1 MPIKNPNQKLNDS
14 KDMPKVEVLTDP
26 KAIARYGG
34 SRMLLAPPIAY
45 DSLMKSVPYGML
57 ITTDRLREHLA
68 KKHDADF
75 TCPLTCG
82 IFVNVAAH
90 ASAERGGVDET
101 PCWRTLKKDGEL
113 NEKYPEG
120 IDGQKLRLEL
130 EGHAVIQKGKRYFV
144 KDYEQKLS
152 ELGGTDHAL

>member
-14 KDMPKVEVLTDP
+14 KDMPKVEVLTEP

-34 SRMLLAPPIAY
+34 SRMLLAPPIEY
-45 DSLMKSVPYGML
+45 DTLMKRVPNGKL
-57 ITTDRLREHLA
+57 ITTDRLRDCLA

-90 ASAERGGVDET
+90 ASMERGGVDET
-101 PCWRTLKKDGEL
+101 PWWRTLKKDGEL
-113 NEKYPEG
+113 NEKYPDG
-120 IDGQKLRLEL
+120 IDGQKLRLET
-130 EGHAVIQKGKRYFV
+130 EGHEVVQKGKRFFV
-144 KDYEQKLS
+144 KDYERNLS
-152 ELGGTDHAL
+152 ALD